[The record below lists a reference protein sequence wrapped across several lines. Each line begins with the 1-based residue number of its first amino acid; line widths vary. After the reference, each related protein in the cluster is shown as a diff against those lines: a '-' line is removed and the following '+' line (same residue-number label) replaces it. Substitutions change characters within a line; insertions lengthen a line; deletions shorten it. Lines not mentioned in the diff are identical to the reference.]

1 MIKERVIG
9 LAFMLINEIF
19 LVVRILEVV
28 VRVVV

>member
-19 LVVRILEVV
+19 LVVRILGVV
-28 VRVVV
+28 VCVIV

>member
-1 MIKERVIG
+1 MIKEWAIG
-9 LAFMLINEIF
+9 LALRLINEFF